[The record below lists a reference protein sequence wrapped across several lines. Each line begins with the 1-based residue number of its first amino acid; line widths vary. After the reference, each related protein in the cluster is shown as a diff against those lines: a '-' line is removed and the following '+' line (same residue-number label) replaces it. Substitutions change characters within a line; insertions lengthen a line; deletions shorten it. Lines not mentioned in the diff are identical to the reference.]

1 MEDPYPAQACSDSP
15 AAFRRCARLRY
26 NGSTVWPFDL
36 RRRKQGKLSVTREA
50 SFAARPVRNPV
61 VEWDSSSEGPD
72 LMLTIPRRRSARANV
87 LAWMFGVPD
96 ERKLVL
102 DEMGSFVWR
111 QCDGEHSVQDL
122 VAELVRQ
129 YRLSQREATVSL
141 TTYLR
146 TLGRRNLVAFAVDR
160 SLLEPAPVPGE
171 QKEASG
177 TGEKGKHGRH
187 RRSRRT
193 S

>member
-1 MEDPYPAQACSDSP
+1 M
-15 AAFRRCARLRY
+15 RY
-26 NGSTVWPFDL
+26 NGAIVWPLDL
-36 RRRKQGKLSVTREA
+36 RRKKQGKLSVTREA

-61 VEWDSSSEGPD
+61 VEWDAESGGPD
-72 LMLTIPRRRSARANV
+72 LQLTIPRRKNARANV

-146 TLGRRNLVAFAVDR
+146 TLGRRNLVAFAVDK
-160 SLLEPAPVPGE
+160 SLLEHAPPPTE
-171 QKEASG
+171 QKEAG
-177 TGEKGKHGRH
+177 GPGEKGNRRRQ
-187 RRSRRT
+187 RRSRRR